1 MDVELIKFLN
11 FRIEALEKEVETLK
25 FDNQLLDSELNYY
38 LDKTQE
44 LILKQK
50 Q

>member
-25 FDNQLLDSELNYY
+25 
-38 LDKTQE
+38 QE

>member
-1 MDVELIKFLN
+1 MDTELISFLT
-11 FRIEALEKEVETLK
+11 FRIKALEKEVETLK
-25 FDNQLLDSELNYY
+25 FDNHLLDSELSHYIN
-38 LDKTQE
+38 KSQE